1 MKSYKIWRVFLINL
15 ACHTYLKFWIFLA
28 EDIEFI
34 RSGLRH
40 QHQLFCFQLLLIPK
54 TLAMYK
60 NSRSEQ
66 HKKWISQ
73 QKLLKLQIAV
83 AETIFKLH
91 PLNSVGILTTQICKD
106 IKTFVK
112 ISEVVSDLTKIS
124 VSVPSKSWEVLGL
137 WNRNLSFYQLC
148 THS

>member
-1 MKSYKIWRVFLINL
+1 MRVLLEFGPNFCIFAYCFLSFLRVLLECGSYLRAGLFRGFTV
-15 ACHTYLKFWIFLA
+15 FLA

-124 VSVPSKSWEVLGL
+124 VSVPSKS
-137 WNRNLSFYQLC
+137 
-148 THS
+148 